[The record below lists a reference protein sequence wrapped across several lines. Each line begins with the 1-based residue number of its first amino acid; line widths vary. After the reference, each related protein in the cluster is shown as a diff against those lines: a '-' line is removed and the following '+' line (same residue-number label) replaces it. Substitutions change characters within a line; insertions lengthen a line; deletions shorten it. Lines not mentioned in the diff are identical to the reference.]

1 MAHVPI
7 SAEERHQSVH
17 NTIKTAKPDDKGFLS
32 NKDFKY
38 FKKHVQKING
48 KHATNE

>member
-7 SAEERHQSVH
+7 SAEEKEKYHGVH
-17 NTIKTAKPDDKGFLS
+17 NTSKTAKPDAKGFLS

-38 FKKHVQKING
+38 F
-48 KHATNE
+48 